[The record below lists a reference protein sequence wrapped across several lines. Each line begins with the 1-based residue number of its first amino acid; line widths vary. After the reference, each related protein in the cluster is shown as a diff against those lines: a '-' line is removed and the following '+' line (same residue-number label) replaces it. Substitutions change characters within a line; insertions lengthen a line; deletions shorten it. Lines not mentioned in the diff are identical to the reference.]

1 VLAVKKKLAEF
12 LVSGNYDEISRLAL
26 DDQKIISRLI
36 SLTYDKD
43 RALSW
48 HAMEAIGVATKEIA
62 KKDPDT
68 VRNIVGRLLWM
79 IRDES
84 GGIGWSVP
92 EILGEIVL
100 NNPGLCA
107 DIAPVIV
114 SFHEE
119 LMLTS
124 GVMRAIGRI
133 GPINN
138 ETVGYAIPNI
148 LPYLKSEDST
158 VRGNAAFALGQLGA
172 IGAIVSL
179 KQLLD
184 DKSKV
189 RFYKGRE
196 LKETTVGD
204 LAREAVEK
212 LNAVKA

>member
-1 VLAVKKKLAEF
+1 VLAVKKKLAD
-12 LVSGNYDEISRLAL
+12 LLANGNYDEVSRLAL

-43 RALSW
+43 KTPSW
-48 HAMEAIGVATKEIA
+48 HAMEAIGVATKEMA
-62 KKDPDT
+62 KKDPET

-100 NNPGLCA
+100 NNPKLCS

-124 GVMRAIGRI
+124 GVLRAIGRI

-138 ETVGYAIPNI
+138 ETVGYAIPTI
-148 LPYLKSEDST
+148 LPYLKSDENSI
-158 VRGNAAFALGQLGA
+158 RGNAAFALGELGA
-172 IGAIVSL
+172 IGAVVSL
-179 KQLLD
+179 KGLLD
-184 DKSKV
+184 DKGKV
-189 RFYKGRE
+189 LFYKDRE
-196 LKETTVGD
+196 LKETTVGY

-212 LNAVKA
+212 LEAV

>member
-1 VLAVKKKLAEF
+1 VLAVKKKLAD
-12 LVSGNYDEISRLAL
+12 LLANGNYDEVSRLAL
-26 DDQKIISRLI
+26 DDKKIISRLI

-43 RALSW
+43 KALSW
-48 HAMEAIGVATKEIA
+48 HAMEAIGIATKEIA
-62 KKDPDT
+62 KKDSET

-100 NNPGLCA
+100 NNPKLCS

-124 GVMRAIGRI
+124 GVLRAIGRV

-148 LPYLKSEDST
+148 LPYLKSENST
-158 VRGNAAFALGQLGA
+158 VRGNAAFALGELGA
-172 IGAIVSL
+172 IGAVVSL
-179 KQLLD
+179 KSLLD
-184 DKSKV
+184 DKGNV
-189 RFYKGRE
+189 LFYKDRE
-196 LKETTVGD
+196 LQETTVGD
-204 LAREAVEK
+204 LARKAVEK
-212 LNAVKA
+212 LEAVVG

>member
-1 VLAVKKKLAEF
+1 
-12 LVSGNYDEISRLAL
+12 
-26 DDQKIISRLI
+26 
-36 SLTYDKD
+36 
-43 RALSW
+43 
-48 HAMEAIGVATKEIA
+48 MEAIGIATKEIA
-62 KKDPDT
+62 KKDSET

-100 NNPGLCA
+100 NNPKLCS

-124 GVMRAIGRI
+124 GVLRAIGRV

-148 LPYLKSEDST
+148 LPYLKSENST
-158 VRGNAAFALGQLGA
+158 VRGNAAFALGELGA
-172 IGAIVSL
+172 IGAVVSL
-179 KQLLD
+179 KSLLD
-184 DKSKV
+184 DKGNV
-189 RFYKGRE
+189 LFYKDRE
-196 LKETTVGD
+196 LQETTVGD
-204 LAREAVEK
+204 LARKAVEK
-212 LNAVKA
+212 LEAVVG